1 MTTEGQAPLEGG
13 IESPE
18 VAPSVLEET
27 ILASGKVSQDDL
39 RKVRRFS
46 VERGERLERVLV
58 DLGFISED
66 DLLFHDEQ
74 APEPS
79 LAFMLAR
86 MRHPEFPEPVGVF
99 RSVDRPVYD
108 QALDQQVTEA
118 IEQQGPGDLETLF
131 SSGDTWTVK

>member
-1 MTTEGQAPLEGG
+1 MTTEGQVPLEGG

-66 DLLFHDEQ
+66 DLL
-74 APEPS
+74 P
-79 LAFMLAR
+79 LM
-86 MRHPEFPEPVGVF
+86 GN
-99 RSVDRPVYD
+99 Y
-108 QALDQQVTEA
+108 
-118 IEQQGPGDLETLF
+118 
-131 SSGDTWTVK
+131 